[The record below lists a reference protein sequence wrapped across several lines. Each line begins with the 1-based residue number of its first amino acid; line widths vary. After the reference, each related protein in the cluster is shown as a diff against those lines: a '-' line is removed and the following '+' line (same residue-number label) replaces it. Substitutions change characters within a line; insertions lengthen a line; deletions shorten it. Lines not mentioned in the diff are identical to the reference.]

1 MFFLRNNMPI
11 QLSVIIPTHNR
22 GSSLKTTL
30 LSLINQ
36 TYQKDR
42 YEIII
47 VDDGGSD
54 GTKNMIEELNKQMNS
69 RIKYLWQK
77 NQGPAAARNLGIK
90 NAKADIISFTDDDC
104 IVHPDWIERII
115 EAFSKDKD
123 AMIIGGETLPQKGR
137 IVAAVG
143 QGLTK
148 NAFFDY
154 VNGKKETIFFPTCNT
169 AFRKEVFKKA
179 GYFDISFPLAAGE
192 DLEFS
197 WRCFK
202 KGLKLLYKPE
212 IIVTHYCTPNL
223 RAYAR
228 QSFNYG
234 RGNYITKLKQPDHPE
249 TRGLE
254 TGGSWAFFKYCI
266 KELLY
271 VFPFAFIFTPRIK
284 KEEKIRGA
292 RNSFVVFISLITH
305 RISYLAGNIFE
316 RRAIRRLRHF

>member
-1 MFFLRNNMPI
+1 MNHFFI
-11 QLSVIIPTHNR
+11 SVILPTHNR
-22 GSSLKTTL
+22 SSSLKKTL

-36 TYQKDR
+36 TYPKSR
-42 YEIII
+42 YEIIV

-54 GTKNMIEELNKQMNS
+54 GTKNMIEELNKQTNS
-69 RIKYLWQK
+69 KIHYLWQK
-77 NQGPAAARNLGIK
+77 NQGPAAARNFGIK
-90 NAKADIISFTDDDC
+90 HSKSGIIAFTDDDC
-104 IVHPDWIERII
+104 IVNPDWLEKIAS
-115 EAFSKDKD
+115 AFSKDKD
-123 AMIIGGETLPQKGR
+123 ATIVGGETIPPKGE

-154 VNGKKETIFFPTCNT
+154 VNGKKEAIFFPTCNA
-169 AFRKEVFKKA
+169 AFRKAVFGKA
-179 GYFDISFPLAAGE
+179 GYFDEDFPLAAGE

-202 KGLKLLYKPE
+202 KGLKMLYAPE
-212 IIVTHYCTPNL
+212 IVVTHYCTPNL

-249 TRGLE
+249 IRGLE
-254 TGGSWAFFKYCI
+254 TGGRWAFFKYCI
-266 KELLY
+266 RELLY
-271 VFPFAFIFTPRIK
+271 IFPFAFIFTPRIK

-305 RISYLAGNIFE
+305 RISYLAGNISE
-316 RRAIRRLRHF
+316 RRNIRHLKRFI

>member
-1 MFFLRNNMPI
+1 MKKSAKI
-11 QLSVIIPTHNR
+11 SVIIPTHNR
-22 GSSLKTTL
+22 SSSLKKTL
-30 LSLINQ
+30 ISLINQ
-36 TYQKDR
+36 TYPKDR

-54 GTKNMIEELNKQMNS
+54 NTEKMIKELNKQTNS
-69 RIKYLWQK
+69 NINYFWQK
-77 NQGPAAARNLGIK
+77 NRGPAAARNLGIK
-90 NAKADIISFTDDDC
+90 NARADIIAFTDDDC
-104 IVHPDWIERII
+104 IVNPDWLEKMI

-123 AMIIGGETLPQKGR
+123 AMIVGGETLPPKGR
-137 IVAAVG
+137 IVAVVG

-154 VNGKKETIFFPTCNT
+154 VNGKKETIFFPTCNA

-179 GYFDISFPLAAGE
+179 GYFDISFPLPAGE

-249 TRGLE
+249 IRGLE
-254 TGGSWAFFKYCI
+254 TGGRWAFFKYCI
-266 KELLY
+266 RELLY
-271 VFPFAFIFTPRIK
+271 IFPFAFIFTPRIK

-292 RNSFVVFISLITH
+292 WNSFVVVISLITH
-305 RISYLAGNIFE
+305 RISYLAGNISE
-316 RRAIRRLRHF
+316 RRNIRHLKRFI

>member
-1 MFFLRNNMPI
+1 MKKSAKI
-11 QLSVIIPTHNR
+11 SVIIPTHNR
-22 GSSLKTTL
+22 SSSLKKTL
-30 LSLINQ
+30 ISLINQ
-36 TYQKDR
+36 TYPKDR

-54 GTKNMIEELNKQMNS
+54 NTEKMIKELNKQTNS
-69 RIKYLWQK
+69 NINYFWQK
-77 NQGPAAARNLGIK
+77 NRGPAAARNLGIK
-90 NAKADIISFTDDDC
+90 HAKASIIAFTDDDC
-104 IVHPDWIERII
+104 IVNPDWLEKMI

-123 AMIIGGETLPQKGR
+123 AMIVGGETLPPKGR
-137 IVAAVG
+137 IVAVVG

-154 VNGKKETIFFPTCNT
+154 VNGKKETIFFPTCNA

-179 GYFDISFPLAAGE
+179 GYFDISFPLPAGE

-249 TRGLE
+249 IRGLE
-254 TGGSWAFFKYCI
+254 TGGRWAFFKYCI
-266 KELLY
+266 RELLY
-271 VFPFAFIFTPRIK
+271 IFPFAFIFTPRIK

-292 RNSFVVFISLITH
+292 WNSFVVVISLITH
-305 RISYLAGNIFE
+305 RISYLAGNISE
-316 RRAIRRLRHF
+316 RRNIRHLKRFI